1 MRELEAIAPV
11 APIHLWSLE
20 LPLYGGVGASFPS
33 PANDYLEEKLDLNRY
48 LIHNPSATFFVR
60 VVGDSMIEAGIFAGD
75 LAIVDR
81 SLTAQ
86 SNDVIIAVVNGE
98 FTLKRLIFRK
108 KRISLMPENNNYAPL
123 EINAADDFRVWGVV
137 VHVIHKV
144 SR

>member
-1 MRELEAIAPV
+1 MRELDAAAPV
-11 APIHLWSLE
+11 APVHLWPLE

-48 LIHNPSATFFVR
+48 LIRNPSATFFVK
-60 VVGDSMIEAGIFAGD
+60 VVGDSMMGAGIYAGD

-86 SNDVIIAVVNGE
+86 SSDIVVAVINGE
-98 FTLKRLIFRK
+98 FTLKRLIFNK
-108 KRISLMPENNNYAPL
+108 ENIVLLPENPSFPPI
-123 EINAADDFRVWGVV
+123 EIDRADDFRVWGVV
-137 VHVIHKV
+137 VHIIHKV